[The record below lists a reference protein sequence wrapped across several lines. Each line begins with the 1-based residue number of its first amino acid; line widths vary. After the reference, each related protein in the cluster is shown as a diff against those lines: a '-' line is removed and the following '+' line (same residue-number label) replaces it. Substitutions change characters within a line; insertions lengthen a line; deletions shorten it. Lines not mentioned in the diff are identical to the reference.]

1 MAKKKVEKVE
11 EVSEEVV
18 ENEEVVAKTEKPWYK
33 YYREKVIEDANHVE
47 KICAIAAEHIDK
59 VFGTKLEDPRIVG
72 VIFSVTYTEMQRVLN
87 AECSKTGDFKKIEI
101 NIGDRLIVSVNSS
114 DDDEYEKSGNIMFG
128 IRHLNV
134 KKKDLDFDPEL
145 KAIEKFVQFHNDN
158 ITKNTDTIRKISIAT
173 KKALAGL
180 KIYFKVEEMIMPI
193 FIYVYDALVQYL
205 SAKRIELG
213 KTSEFPDG
221 CYELTINFINCF
233 EITARENKDKMSD
246 IYIKPSIMSKL
257 GSKNDDTAS
266 KVDDED

>member
-1 MAKKKVEKVE
+1 MAKKKVEKIK

-18 ENEEVVAKTEKPWYK
+18 ENEEVIKNEKPWYK
-33 YYREKVIEDANHVE
+33 YYRENVIEDTDHVE
-47 KICAIAAEHIDK
+47 KICAIAAEHIDN

-72 VIFSVTYTEMQRVLN
+72 VIFSVTYQEIQRVLN
-87 AECSKTGDFKKIEI
+87 SECSKTGEFRKIEI
-101 NIGDRLIVSVNSS
+101 NIGDRLIISVNST

-145 KAIEKFVQFHNDN
+145 KVVDKFVQFHNDN
-158 ITKNTDTIRKISIAT
+158 ITKNTDTIRKISIAA
-173 KKALAGL
+173 KKALSEL
-180 KIYFKVEEMIMPI
+180 KIHFKVEEMIMPI

-205 SAKRIELG
+205 ALKRIELG